1 MGLTETL
8 KRSAAALREGGVP
21 FALAGSAACWARGAP
36 APRNDID
43 FVICERDA
51 ERAEQ
56 ALAAAGMRIERP
68 PEGWLLKAWDDDVMI
83 DLIWELEG
91 CEDTDAVLA
100 RAEQLSVEALR
111 MPVIAL
117 EDVMTSKL
125 CAFDAHALDF
135 APALLVARSL
145 REQIDWSSVRRRTV
159 RSPYARGFL
168 ALLEALGVIAS
179 QPGDRGEQHPQ
190 VRVVSDS

>member
-1 MGLTETL
+1 
-8 KRSAAALREGGVP
+8 
-21 FALAGSAACWARGAP
+21 
-36 APRNDID
+36 
-43 FVICERDA
+43 
-51 ERAEQ
+51 
-56 ALAAAGMRIERP
+56 
-68 PEGWLLKAWDDDVMI
+68 
-83 DLIWELEG
+83 
-91 CEDTDAVLA
+91 
-100 RAEQLSVEALR
+100 
-111 MPVIAL
+111 
-117 EDVMTSKL
+117 MTSKL

-190 VRVVSDS
+190 VRVVSDG